1 MAEAPRR
8 PRVLSGMRPTGMLH
22 LGHLFLLR
30 KWIELQESSDCSF
43 FVADYHAL
51 TTGVRN
57 EREARANSIDML
69 VCWLA
74 AGLDPERST
83 LFIQS
88 QLREHAELHLV
99 LSMVCPLPW
108 LERVPSF
115 KDKAESAK
123 REDLSYGLLGYP
135 VLQAADIIAHSADHV
150 PVGDDQEAHVELA
163 ARVARSFND
172 RFGKPAGWQERL
184 AELELKLPDPDGYRR
199 LRQAATRDG
208 DAAARGAARALVD
221 AAGLD
226 AESRQVLRGGVD
238 GGGREILVPPAPLK
252 AAVSRLPGLD
262 GQQKMSKSERNDIGM
277 LEAKESFGPRLK
289 AMPTDPAR
297 VRRSD
302 PGTPAK
308 CPVYGY
314 HRLFSSGQ
322 IQAQVAEGCAS
333 AGIGCIECKA
343 LLADGIEAQVA
354 PLRERAEPWL
364 RDRDKIDDI
373 IKQGN
378 DRARTHAAGVLS
390 DVRRAVGLPQA

>member
-30 KWIELQESSDCSF
+30 KWVELQETSDCSF

-57 EREARANSIDML
+57 EREAKANSIDML

-115 KDKAESAK
+115 KDKADTAK

-163 ARVARSFND
+163 ARVARTFND
-172 RFGKPAGWQERL
+172 RFGKPDGWQERL
-184 AELELKLPDPDGYRR
+184 AELEEQLPDAKEYRR
-199 LRQAATRDG
+199 LRQAAAQDG
-208 DAAARGAARALVD
+208 DAAARGKARELVD
-221 AAGLD
+221 AAELGRE
-226 AESRQVLRGGVD
+226 ARQVLRGGAD

-252 AAVSRLPGLD
+252 AEVSRLAGLD
-262 GQQKMSKSERNDIGM
+262 GQAKMSKSERNDIGM
-277 LEAKESFGPRLK
+277 LEDRESFAAKLK

-314 HRLFSSGQ
+314 HRLFSAEE
-322 IQAQVAEGCAS
+322 IQSQVAEGCQS
-333 AGIGCIECKA
+333 AGIGCIECKG

-354 PLRERAEPWL
+354 PLRQRAEPWL
-364 RDRDKIDDI
+364 RDRDKIDAI

-378 DRARTHAAGVLS
+378 DRARAHAAGVLS